1 MDIVFIRQLR
11 VDTVIGVYEW
21 ERSIKQ
27 TLILD
32 LELASDNRRAAA
44 NDTIADAV
52 DYAAIAARTLLFV
65 ERSRF
70 RLLESLAEELVAL
83 IMLEFDIPWV
93 RLRISKPGAVVE
105 ASDVGVLIERGEQ
118 P

>member
-11 VDTVIGVYEW
+11 VNTVIGVYEW

-44 NDTIADAV
+44 NDAISDAV

-65 ERSRF
+65 EGSRF